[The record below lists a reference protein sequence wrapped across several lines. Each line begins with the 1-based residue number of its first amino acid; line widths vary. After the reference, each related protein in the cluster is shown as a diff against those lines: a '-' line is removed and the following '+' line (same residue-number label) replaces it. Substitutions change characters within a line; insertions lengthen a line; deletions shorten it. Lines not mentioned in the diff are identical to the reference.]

1 MVHLKQYYVFFRLS
15 PLGVFFLVVAK
26 VLEIASFADL
36 VGRLGLYFM
45 TVLLGLFIHGFITLS
60 IIYFIV
66 LRRLPFKIIGQLSQV
81 LVTAFGTAS
90 RLVFFLP
97 AHTLKTFSN

>member
-1 MVHLKQYYVFFRLS
+1 M
-15 PLGVFFLVVAK
+15 GVFFLVVAK

-90 RLVFFLP
+90 RLVCFLP
-97 AHTLKTFSN
+97 AHTLKTFSNN